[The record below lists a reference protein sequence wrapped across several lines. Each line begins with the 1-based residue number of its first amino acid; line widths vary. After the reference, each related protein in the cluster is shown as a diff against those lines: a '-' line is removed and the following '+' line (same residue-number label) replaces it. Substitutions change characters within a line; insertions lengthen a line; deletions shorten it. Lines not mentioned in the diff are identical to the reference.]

1 MAEVTE
7 MFRFWER
14 WGTALGILAV
24 VLWAIAFGFGNDSP
38 DSSDSDAKI
47 TAWYARSSHQ
57 NSQIAGFFLFLAGT
71 LCVIGFFAAVRER
84 MAAGGHREMGALAF
98 GAGIASSIMGL
109 MAITMFTAPAFLAND
124 TGATDVLPS
133 TFRMLSD
140 MGYACWVAGAAI
152 GAIVVW
158 AASAVSL
165 RTGLLP
171 RWYAWLGVLLGV
183 VQLFALFFI
192 PILLWWLW
200 ILVTGA
206 LLTWRRTAV
215 TAPLG
220 TA

>member
-1 MAEVTE
+1 

-24 VLWAIAFGFGNDSP
+24 VLWAIAFVYGNDSP
-38 DSSDSDAKI
+38 DTNDSNAKI
-47 TAWYARSSHQ
+47 TTWLASNSHQ
-57 NSQIAGFFLFLAGT
+57 NSQITGFFLFLAGT

-84 MAAGGHREMGALAF
+84 MAAGGYPDTGALTL
-98 GAGIASSIMGL
+98 GAGVASAVMGL
-109 MAITMFTAPAFLAND
+109 LAITLFTAPSFVASD
-124 TGATDVLPS
+124 TSSTDVLPS
-133 TFRMLSD
+133 TFRVLND
-140 MGYACWVAGAAI
+140 MGYMCWVASAAI

-158 AASAVSL
+158 ATSAVAL

-171 RWYAWLGVLLGV
+171 RWYGWLGVLVGI
-183 VQLFALFFI
+183 VQLFAIFFI

-206 LLTWRRTAV
+206 LLTLRRAAV

-220 TA
+220 T